1 MPLSILN
8 IHSRRMMVKTP
19 PFPSKIIHPNIKKT
33 AKTNLLRCLLLT
45 ILHSKLLLLRLPQ
58 PHHSRRLFQSQ
69 LSPKNLWLS
78 IMLSTSLSLALIT
91 ASWTARACG
100 IHNETLR
107 SGTMV
112 LPMKMTLGSLG
123 FLRSKSIGMASAGR
137 ATFGKT
143 TTRAIFSEKE
153 HIHELLFCR
162 HTFAEDAA
170 TKRAAKKNI
179 WST

>member
-8 IHSRRMMVKTP
+8 IHSPRMMVKTP
-19 PFPSKIIHPNIKKT
+19 PFPSKIIHPNIERT
-33 AKTNLLRCLLLT
+33 AKTNLLRCLLRT
-45 ILHSKLLLLRLPQ
+45 IIHSKLLLLRLPQ

-69 LSPKNLWLS
+69 LSLKNLWLS
-78 IMLSTSLSLALIT
+78 IMLSASLILVLIT

-107 SGTMV
+107 SGMA
-112 LPMKMTLGSLG
+112 LPMRMTLGLLG
-123 FLRSKSIGMASAGR
+123 SLRSKSIGVASVGR
-137 ATFGKT
+137 ATFAKT

-153 HIHELLFCR
+153 LVHELLFCR
-162 HTFAEDAA
+162 LIFAESVAM
-170 TKRAAKKNI
+170 KRAAKKNI